1 MITSTSETYGS
12 AQYIPMK
19 MQIIHTKDKNQKKL
33 RYNMDY
39 ISTVGRRKTSVARLY
54 MKPGKGLFTVNGKDL
69 DKYFSSELLRLIVEQ
84 PLMLVDALKSFDFKV
99 NIHGGG
105 MKGQAEALRLAVAR
119 ALVKNDDEIRSVL
132 KKEGFLTR
140 DPRMVERKKYG
151 RRKARRA
158 FQWVKR

>member
-1 MITSTSETYGS
+1 
-12 AQYIPMK
+12 MK
-19 MQIIHTKDKNQKKL
+19 IQNIRMMVRNQKKK
-33 RYNMDY
+33 RYSMEY
-39 ISTVGRRKTSVARLY
+39 ISSVGRRKTSVARLY
-54 MKPGKGLFTVNGKDL
+54 MKPGKGSFKINNTDL
-69 DKYFSSELLRLIVEQ
+69 DKYFSSELMRLIVEQ
-84 PLMLVDALKSFDFKV
+84 PLKSVNASEKFDFKV

-105 MKGQAEALRLAVAR
+105 LKGQAEAIRLAVSR
-119 ALVKNDDEIRSVL
+119 ALVKNDEENRPVL

>member
-1 MITSTSETYGS
+1 ME
-12 AQYIPMK
+12 
-19 MQIIHTKDKNQKKL
+19 
-33 RYNMDY
+33 Y
-39 ISTVGRRKTSVARLY
+39 ISSVGRRKTSVARLY
-54 MKPGKGLFTVNGKDL
+54 MKPGKGSFKINNSDL

-84 PLMLVDALKSFDFKV
+84 PLKSVDASGKFDFKV

-105 MKGQAEALRLAVAR
+105 LKGQAEAIRLAVSR
-119 ALVKNDDEIRSVL
+119 ALVKNDEENRPVL

-158 FQWVKR
+158 FQWGKR

>member
-1 MITSTSETYGS
+1 
-12 AQYIPMK
+12 MK

-105 MKGQAEALRLAVAR
+105 LKGQAEAVRLAVAR

>member
-1 MITSTSETYGS
+1 ME
-12 AQYIPMK
+12 
-19 MQIIHTKDKNQKKL
+19 
-33 RYNMDY
+33 Y
-39 ISTVGRRKTSVARLY
+39 ISSVGRRKTSVARLY
-54 MKPGKGLFTVNGKDL
+54 MKPGKGSFKINNTDL

-84 PLMLVDALKSFDFKV
+84 PLKSVDASGKFDFKV

-105 MKGQAEALRLAVAR
+105 LKGQAEAIRLAVSR
-119 ALVKNDDEIRSVL
+119 ALVKNDDETRPIL

>member
-1 MITSTSETYGS
+1 ME
-12 AQYIPMK
+12 
-19 MQIIHTKDKNQKKL
+19 
-33 RYNMDY
+33 Y
-39 ISTVGRRKTSVARLY
+39 ISSVGRRKTSVARLY
-54 MKPGKGLFTVNGKDL
+54 MKPGKGSFKINNSDL

-84 PLMLVDALKSFDFKV
+84 PLKSVDASGKFDFKV

-105 MKGQAEALRLAVAR
+105 LKGQAEAIRLAVSR
-119 ALVKNDDEIRSVL
+119 ALVKNDEENRPVL

-158 FQWVKR
+158 FQWVKL

>member
-1 MITSTSETYGS
+1 
-12 AQYIPMK
+12 
-19 MQIIHTKDKNQKKL
+19 
-33 RYNMDY
+33 MDY
-39 ISTVGRRKTSVARLY
+39 ISSVGRRKTSVARLY
-54 MKPGKGLFTVNGKDL
+54 MKPGKGSFIINGKNL
-69 DKYFSSELLRLIVEQ
+69 DKFSSELLRLIVEQ
-84 PLMLVDALKSFDFKV
+84 PLKLVDALKNFDFKV

-105 MKGQAEALRLAVAR
+105 LKGQAEAVRLAVAR
-119 ALVKNDDEIRSVL
+119 ALVKNDEETRVVL

>member
-1 MITSTSETYGS
+1 
-12 AQYIPMK
+12 MK

-84 PLMLVDALKSFDFKV
+84 PLKLVDALKSFDFKV

-105 MKGQAEALRLAVAR
+105 LKGQAEALRLAVAR